1 MLTGRD
7 KVKVVCCLLQ
17 AEFGNL
23 FFVFNFAAQ
32 WRPSGRS
39 VRVTSSDNTEPS
51 WAAGQYLW
59 GWEGRTVIAGY
70 FVGKSDIFWPDC
82 IEKHW
87 RATVPRYHGTTVLGC
102 HVICPGL
109 MMGRSMIL
117 WAPTSQARAA
127 CVN

>member
-1 MLTGRD
+1 MLTGNGRD

-87 RATVPRYHGTTVLGC
+87 RATVPQCHSTTVPWCQGA
-102 HVICPGL
+102 
-109 MMGRSMIL
+109 M
-117 WAPTSQARAA
+117 
-127 CVN
+127 